1 MNVNNSSFGPELAEE
16 FGPFDRAR
24 LAHSDA
30 ASRAEQLAARQLL
43 YDYVNELWR
52 DVERAGE
59 RPSVG
64 EKYSAVASLRELLAA
79 LRGAAFEAVYGPPRE
94 G

>member
-1 MNVNNSSFGPELAEE
+1 MDGSSLGQELAGE
-16 FGPFDRAR
+16 FEPFDRAR

-30 ASRAEQLAARQLL
+30 ASRAQQLAARQLL
-43 YDYVNELWR
+43 YDYLDELWR

-64 EKYSAVASLRELLAA
+64 EKYSAIASLRELLAA
-79 LRGAAFEAVYGPPRE
+79 LRAAAFEAVYGPERDV
-94 G
+94 